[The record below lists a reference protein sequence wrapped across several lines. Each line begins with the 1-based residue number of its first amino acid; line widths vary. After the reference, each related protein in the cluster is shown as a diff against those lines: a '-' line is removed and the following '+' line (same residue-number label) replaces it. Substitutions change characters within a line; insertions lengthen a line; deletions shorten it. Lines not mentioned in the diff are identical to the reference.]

1 MSAFSLDPKPTF
13 KLSVEIPVPGE
24 DFVPVE
30 FECRYRT
37 RKEAQA
43 FSDMVLGDTANG
55 GEPMADA
62 DVIKAVVVG
71 WSLAEP
77 CTPENLAKL
86 AENYAGSA
94 AAIYLAYLDEL
105 TKVRRKN

>member
-30 FECRYRT
+30 FECKYRT

-43 FSDMVLGDTANG
+43 FSDRVVGDKERGAAPMDDVAVLQ
-55 GEPMADA
+55 E
-62 DVIKAVVVG
+62 VVVG

-86 AENYAGSA
+86 AEHYAGA
-94 AAIYLAYLDEL
+94 AAAVYLAYFDEL